1 MIKVLG
7 QLYYLDFEKIDSL
20 ITIISTGDT
29 EPNVSIVKF
38 ELVKTMIDVIMSESE
53 DVDDMMGL
61 KGSNSL
67 SIPFKIAYN
76 TLLRYEILKEL

>member
-1 MIKVLG
+1 
-7 QLYYLDFEKIDSL
+7 
-20 ITIISTGDT
+20 
-29 EPNVSIVKF
+29 
-38 ELVKTMIDVIMSESE
+38 MIDVIMSESE

>member
-7 QLYYLDFEKIDSL
+7 QLYYLDFENIDSL
-20 ITIISTGDT
+20 ITIKSTGDT

-76 TLLRYEILKEL
+76 TLLRYEILKEI

>member
-29 EPNVSIVKF
+29 ESNVSIVKF